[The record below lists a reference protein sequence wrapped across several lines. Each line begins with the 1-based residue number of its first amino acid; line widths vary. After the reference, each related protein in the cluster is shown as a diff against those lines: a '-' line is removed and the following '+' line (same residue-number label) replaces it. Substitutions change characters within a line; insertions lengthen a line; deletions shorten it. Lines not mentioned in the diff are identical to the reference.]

1 MSSATITS
9 SPAADTD
16 LARRK
21 RRSLIIVLC
30 CTVIGALAQVLLKF
44 GAGHLSH
51 PSLLQAAMGIL
62 TNPYLFFGYACYG
75 IFAALLVVALRDG
88 ELSLLYPVIALNYAW
103 VSILSVL
110 IFHEQMNA
118 LKIAGV
124 TIIIIGVAVLG
135 RGGSKA

>member
-1 MSSATITS
+1 MTSVTTLTPSAAEIH
-9 SPAADTD
+9 
-16 LARRK
+16 LASRK
-21 RRSLIIVLC
+21 RRSLIIVIC
-30 CTVIGALAQVLLKF
+30 CTVIGAAAQVLLKM
-44 GAGHLSH
+44 GAGNLAH
-51 PSLLQAAMGIL
+51 PSLLQAALGIL

-103 VSILSVL
+103 VSILSVV
-110 IFHEQMNA
+110 IFHEHMNA

-124 TIIIIGVAVLG
+124 SVIILGVAVLG

>member
-1 MSSATITS
+1 MSSATTS
-9 SPAADTD
+9 LSPAAATD
-16 LARRK
+16 LANRK

-51 PSLLQAAMGIL
+51 PSLWQAAMGIL

-103 VSILSVL
+103 VSILSVV

-124 TIIIIGVAVLG
+124 TVIIAGVAVLG